1 MFDWNANTVILLIT
15 LTYIISFFILRFTET
30 NDDRAYKRLKGL
42 IEVTIVKERKNKKDG
57 SLSERIMEILEH
69 RFIAF
74 IENQIKKG
82 RLSNLELKIKQA
94 GIQDV
99 SNSQFWT
106 RALIYGLI
114 MSFVGLLTGKT
125 IIALALFGLGAYY
138 PFYTLKKKIDK
149 RHFTLLNELP
159 DFLDLVSVSFPALNN
174 IEETFELVALKTD
187 SEVSKEFK
195 IAVNE
200 IKIGRRKREVFQD
213 LSNRTGIRAIALLV
227 SQINQA
233 EAFGTGLEEIL
244 ISQAKTIRHQKKVQA
259 EKRGNTASNLIYLP
273 AVLMLG
279 VSMGVILFPFAIQL
293 IENIGA
299 FQ

>member
-1 MFDWNANTVILLIT
+1 MFDWNVNTVILLIT
-15 LTYIISFFILRFTET
+15 LTYIITFFSLRFTET

-42 IEVTIVKERKNKKDG
+42 IEITKVKEKKSKVDG
-57 SLSERIMEILEH
+57 SLLERVMEMFEK
-69 RFIAF
+69 RFIGF
-74 IENQIKKG
+74 VESQIKKG

-94 GIQDV
+94 GMVDV

-114 MSFVGLLTGKT
+114 MSFFGLLTGKP

-138 PFYTLKKKIDK
+138 PFYKLKGKIEQ
-149 RHFTLLNELP
+149 RQFILLNELP

-174 IEETFELVALKTD
+174 IEETFELVASKTD

-200 IKIGRRKREVFQD
+200 IKIGRRKRDVFHD
-213 LSNRTGIRAIALLV
+213 LSNRTGVKSIALLV

-244 ISQAKTIRHQKKVQA
+244 IAQAKTIRHSKKVMA

-273 AVLMLG
+273 AMLMLG
-279 VSMGVILFPFAIQL
+279 VSMGVILFPFALQFIQ
-293 IENIGA
+293 NIGA

>member
-279 VSMGVILFPFAIQL
+279 VSMGVILFPFSIQL